1 MLLLTGAIG
10 EKLKIGDHV
19 TVTVLGFKGK
29 EIRIRIDAPRDI
41 HVDREEW
48 LPANQT
54 EPRLTCRRACT

>member
-29 EIRIRIDAPRDI
+29 EIRIGIDAPRNI

-48 LPANQT
+48 LPGDQA
-54 EPRLTCRRACT
+54 EPRRNCRRVCS